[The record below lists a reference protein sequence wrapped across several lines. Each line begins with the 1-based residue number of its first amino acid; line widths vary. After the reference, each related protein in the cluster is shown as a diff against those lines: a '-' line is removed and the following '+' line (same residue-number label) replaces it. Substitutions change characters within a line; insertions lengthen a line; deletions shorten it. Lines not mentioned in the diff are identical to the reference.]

1 MKKSTENIYK
11 KISLYCSYQERSHK
25 EVLLKISKSNISKNE
40 TDKIVAKL
48 ITENFL
54 NETRYAIAYARGK
67 FRIKNWG
74 KIKIINKLKQQNIS
88 PWNINK
94 AIDEIDKD
102 EYSKS
107 FNFIFNKLNLKYN
120 YLKNINRKKKILSIL
135 YSKGWEYEL
144 IIDSLNTKFKK
155 YN

>member
-1 MKKSTENIYK
+1 MKKSIENIYK

-40 TDKIVAKL
+40 TDKIVTKL

-88 PWNINK
+88 SWNIKK

-102 EYSKS
+102 EYSKT

-120 YLKNINRKKKILSIL
+120 YLKNIYRKKKILSIL
-135 YSKGWEYEL
+135 YSKGWEYDL
-144 IIDSLNTKFKK
+144 IMDSLNAKFKK

>member
-1 MKKSTENIYK
+1 MKKSIENIYK

-40 TDKIVAKL
+40 TDKIIAKL

-54 NETRYAIAYARGK
+54 NETRYAITYARGK

-88 PWNINK
+88 SWNINK

-107 FNFIFNKLNLKYN
+107 FNLIFNKLYLKYN
-120 YLKNINRKKKILSIL
+120 YLKKIYRKKKILSIL

>member
-1 MKKSTENIYK
+1 MKKSTEYLYK

-25 EVLLKISKSNISKNE
+25 EVLLKISKSNISKKE

-54 NETRYAIAYARGK
+54 NETRYAITYARGK

-74 KIKIINKLKQQNIS
+74 KIKIISKLKQQNIS
-88 PWNINK
+88 FWNINK
-94 AIDEIDKD
+94 AIEGIDKD
-102 EYSKS
+102 EYIKS
-107 FNFIFNKLNLKYN
+107 FNLIFNKVNLKYN

-144 IIDSLNTKFKK
+144 IIDTLNTKFKK

>member
-1 MKKSTENIYK
+1 MKKSIENIYK

-40 TDKIVAKL
+40 IDKIVTKL

-88 PWNINK
+88 SWNINK

-107 FNFIFNKLNLKYN
+107 FNLIFNKLYLKYN
-120 YLKNINRKKKILSIL
+120 YLKKIYRKKKILSIL

>member
-107 FNFIFNKLNLKYN
+107 FNLIFNKLNLKYN
-120 YLKNINRKKKILSIL
+120 YLKNIYRKKKILSIL
-135 YSKGWEYEL
+135 YSKGWEYDL
-144 IIDSLNTKFKK
+144 IIDSLNAKFKK
-155 YN
+155 YS

>member
-1 MKKSTENIYK
+1 MKKSTENLYK

-25 EVLLKISKSNISKNE
+25 EVLIKISKSNISKSE
-40 TDKIVAKL
+40 TDKIIAKL

-88 PWNINK
+88 SWNINK
-94 AIDEIDKD
+94 AIAEIDKD

-107 FNFIFNKLNLKYN
+107 FNLIFNKLNLKYN
-120 YLKNINRKKKILSIL
+120 YLKKIYRKKKILSIL

>member
-88 PWNINK
+88 SWNINK

-107 FNFIFNKLNLKYN
+107 FNLIFNKLNLKYN
-120 YLKNINRKKKILSIL
+120 YLKNIYRKKKILSIL

-144 IIDSLNTKFKK
+144 IIDSLNTEFKK

>member
-40 TDKIVAKL
+40 TDKIVTKL

-67 FRIKNWG
+67 FRIKKWG

-88 PWNINK
+88 SWNIKK

-107 FNFIFNKLNLKYN
+107 FNLIFNKLYLKYN
-120 YLKNINRKKKILSIL
+120 YLKKIYRKKKILSIL

>member
-40 TDKIVAKL
+40 TDKIIAKL

-74 KIKIINKLKQQNIS
+74 KMKIINKLKQQNIS
-88 PWNINK
+88 SWNIKK

-107 FNFIFNKLNLKYN
+107 FNLIFNKLNLKYN
-120 YLKNINRKKKILSIL
+120 YLKNIYRKKKILSIL
-135 YSKGWEYEL
+135 YSKGWEYDL
-144 IIDSLNTKFKK
+144 IIDSLNAKFKK

>member
-54 NETRYAIAYARGK
+54 NETRYAIAYAKGK

-74 KIKIINKLKQQNIS
+74 KMKIINKLKQQNIS
-88 PWNINK
+88 SWNIKK

-102 EYSKS
+102 EYV
-107 FNFIFNKLNLKYN
+107 NIFFFFHAVY
-120 YLKNINRKKKILSIL
+120 Y
-135 YSKGWEYEL
+135 
-144 IIDSLNTKFKK
+144 
-155 YN
+155 

>member
-1 MKKSTENIYK
+1 MKKSIENIYK

-25 EVLLKISKSNISKNE
+25 EVILKLSKNNLTKNE
-40 TDKIVAKL
+40 TDKIITKL

-54 NETRYAIAYARGK
+54 NETRYAIGYARGK
-67 FRIKNWG
+67 FRIKKWG

-94 AIDEIDKD
+94 AISEIDND
-102 EYSKS
+102 EYSES
-107 FNFIFNKLNLKYN
+107 FDLLFEKLNLRYN
-120 YLKNINRKKKILSIL
+120 HLKNSYRKKKIFSIL

-144 IIDSLNTKFKK
+144 IINSINNKFKK

>member
-1 MKKSTENIYK
+1 MKKSIENIYK

-40 TDKIVAKL
+40 TDKIIAKL

-54 NETRYAIAYARGK
+54 NETRYAITYARGK

-88 PWNINK
+88 SWNINK

-102 EYSKS
+102 EYSKT

-120 YLKNINRKKKILSIL
+120 YLKNIYRKKKILSIL

>member
-107 FNFIFNKLNLKYN
+107 FNLIFNKLNLKYN
-120 YLKNINRKKKILSIL
+120 YLKNIYRKKKILSIL

-144 IIDSLNTKFKK
+144 IKDFLNTEFKK

>member
-1 MKKSTENIYK
+1 MKKSTEYLYK

-25 EVLLKISKSNISKNE
+25 EVLLKISKSNISKKE
-40 TDKIVAKL
+40 TDEIVAKL

-54 NETRYAIAYARGK
+54 NETRYAITYARGK

-74 KIKIINKLKQQNIS
+74 KIKIISKLKQQNIS
-88 PWNINK
+88 FWNINK
-94 AIDEIDKD
+94 AIEEIDKD
-102 EYSKS
+102 EYIKS
-107 FNFIFNKLNLKYN
+107 FNLIFNKVNLKYN

-144 IIDSLNTKFKK
+144 IIDSLNTEFKK

>member
-1 MKKSTENIYK
+1 MKKSTENLYK

-40 TDKIVAKL
+40 TDKIIAKL
-48 ITENFL
+48 IKENFL

-107 FNFIFNKLNLKYN
+107 FNLIFNKLNLKYN
-120 YLKNINRKKKILSIL
+120 YLKNIYRKKKILSIL

>member
-1 MKKSTENIYK
+1 MKKSTEYLYK

-25 EVLLKISKSNISKNE
+25 EVLLKISKSNISKKE

-54 NETRYAIAYARGK
+54 NETRYAITYARGK

-74 KIKIINKLKQQNIS
+74 KIKIISKLKQQNIS
-88 PWNINK
+88 FWNINK
-94 AIDEIDKD
+94 AIEGIDKD
-102 EYSKS
+102 EYIKS
-107 FNFIFNKLNLKYN
+107 FNLIFNKVNLKYN

-144 IIDSLNTKFKK
+144 IIDSLNTEFKK

>member
-1 MKKSTENIYK
+1 MKKSIENIYK

-40 TDKIVAKL
+40 TDKIIAKL

-107 FNFIFNKLNLKYN
+107 FNLIFNKLNLKYN
-120 YLKNINRKKKILSIL
+120 YLKNIYRKKKILSIL

-144 IIDSLNTKFKK
+144 IIDSLNTEIKK
-155 YN
+155 NN

>member
-25 EVLLKISKSNISKNE
+25 EVLLKISKNNISKNE
-40 TDKIVAKL
+40 ADKIVGKL

-67 FRIKNWG
+67 FRIKSWG

-88 PWNINK
+88 SWNINK

-107 FNFIFNKLNLKYN
+107 FNLIFNKLNLKYN
-120 YLKNINRKKKILSIL
+120 YLKNIYRKKKILSIL

-144 IIDSLNTKFKK
+144 IIDSLNTEIKK
-155 YN
+155 NN

>member
-40 TDKIVAKL
+40 TDKIIAKL

-54 NETRYAIAYARGK
+54 NETRYAITYARGK

-88 PWNINK
+88 SWNINK

-107 FNFIFNKLNLKYN
+107 FNLIFNKLYLKYN
-120 YLKNINRKKKILSIL
+120 YLKKIYRKKKILSIL

>member
-40 TDKIVAKL
+40 TDKIVTKL

-88 PWNINK
+88 SWNIKK

-102 EYSKS
+102 EYSKT

-120 YLKNINRKKKILSIL
+120 YLKNIYRKKKILSIL
-135 YSKGWEYEL
+135 YSKGWEYDL
-144 IIDSLNTKFKK
+144 IMDSLNAKFKK

>member
-40 TDKIVAKL
+40 TDKIIAKL
-48 ITENFL
+48 IKENFL

-94 AIDEIDKD
+94 AIDDIDED
-102 EYSKS
+102 EYSNLTYPHTFQLKQMPYL
-107 FNFIFNKLNLKYN
+107 KLNMEHEEK
-120 YLKNINRKKKILSIL
+120 
-135 YSKGWEYEL
+135 
-144 IIDSLNTKFKK
+144 SLLFVRLF
-155 YN
+155 

>member
-107 FNFIFNKLNLKYN
+107 FNLIFNKLNLKYN
-120 YLKNINRKKKILSIL
+120 YLKKIYRKKKILSIL
-135 YSKGWEYEL
+135 YSKGWEYDL
-144 IIDSLNTKFKK
+144 IIDSLNAKFKK
-155 YN
+155 YS

>member
-40 TDKIVAKL
+40 TDKIVTKL

-54 NETRYAIAYARGK
+54 NETRYAITYARGK

-88 PWNINK
+88 HWNIKK

-102 EYSKS
+102 EYSKT

-120 YLKNINRKKKILSIL
+120 YLKNIYRKKKILSIL
-135 YSKGWEYEL
+135 YSKGWEYDL
-144 IIDSLNTKFKK
+144 IMDSLNAKFKK

>member
-1 MKKSTENIYK
+1 MKKSIENIYK

-40 TDKIVAKL
+40 TDKIIAKL

-88 PWNINK
+88 SWNINK
-94 AIDEIDKD
+94 AIAEIDKD

-107 FNFIFNKLNLKYN
+107 FNLIFNKLNLKYN
-120 YLKNINRKKKILSIL
+120 YLKNIYRKKKILSIL
-135 YSKGWEYEL
+135 YSKGWEYDL
-144 IIDSLNTKFKK
+144 IIDSLNAKFKK

>member
-54 NETRYAIAYARGK
+54 NETRYAIAYAKGK

-74 KIKIINKLKQQNIS
+74 KMKIINKLKQQNIS
-88 PWNINK
+88 SWNINK
-94 AIDEIDKD
+94 AIAEIDKD

-107 FNFIFNKLNLKYN
+107 FNLIFNKLNLKYN
-120 YLKNINRKKKILSIL
+120 YLKKIYRKKKILSIL

>member
-1 MKKSTENIYK
+1 MKKSIENIYK

-25 EVLLKISKSNISKNE
+25 EVLIKISKSNISKSE
-40 TDKIVAKL
+40 TDKIIAKL

-88 PWNINK
+88 SWNINK
-94 AIDEIDKD
+94 AIAEIDKD

-107 FNFIFNKLNLKYN
+107 FNLIFNKLNLKYN
-120 YLKNINRKKKILSIL
+120 YLKKIYRKKKILSIL

>member
-1 MKKSTENIYK
+1 MKKSIENIYK

-54 NETRYAIAYARGK
+54 NETRYAIAYAKGK

-74 KIKIINKLKQQNIS
+74 KMKIINKLKQQNIS

-107 FNFIFNKLNLKYN
+107 FNLIFNKLNLKYN
-120 YLKNINRKKKILSIL
+120 YLKNIYRKKKILSIL

>member
-1 MKKSTENIYK
+1 MKKSIENIYK

-88 PWNINK
+88 SWNINK
-94 AIDEIDKD
+94 AIAEIDKD

-107 FNFIFNKLNLKYN
+107 FNLIFNKLNLKYN
-120 YLKNINRKKKILSIL
+120 YLKKIYRKKKILSIL

>member
-107 FNFIFNKLNLKYN
+107 FNLIFNKLNLKYN
-120 YLKNINRKKKILSIL
+120 YLKNIYRKKKILSIL

>member
-1 MKKSTENIYK
+1 MKKSIENIYK

-54 NETRYAIAYARGK
+54 NETRYAIAYAKGK

-88 PWNINK
+88 SWNINK
-94 AIDEIDKD
+94 AIAEIDKD

-107 FNFIFNKLNLKYN
+107 FNLIFNKLNLKYN
-120 YLKNINRKKKILSIL
+120 YLKKIYRKKKILSIL

>member
-1 MKKSTENIYK
+1 MKKSTEYLYK

-25 EVLLKISKSNISKNE
+25 EVLLKISKSNISKKE
-40 TDKIVAKL
+40 TDEIVAKL

-74 KIKIINKLKQQNIS
+74 KMKIINKLKQQNIS
-88 PWNINK
+88 SWNIKK

-107 FNFIFNKLNLKYN
+107 FNLIFNKLNLKYN
-120 YLKNINRKKKILSIL
+120 YLKNIYRKKKILSIL
-135 YSKGWEYEL
+135 YSKGWEYDL
-144 IIDSLNTKFKK
+144 IIDSLNAKFKK

>member
-1 MKKSTENIYK
+1 MKKSIENIYK

-40 TDKIVAKL
+40 TDKIIAKL

-107 FNFIFNKLNLKYN
+107 FNLIFNKLNLKYN
-120 YLKNINRKKKILSIL
+120 YLKNIYRKKKILSIL

>member
-1 MKKSTENIYK
+1 MKKSIENIYK

-40 TDKIVAKL
+40 TDKIIAKL

-107 FNFIFNKLNLKYN
+107 FNLIFNKLNLKYN
-120 YLKNINRKKKILSIL
+120 YLKNIYRKKKILSIL
-135 YSKGWEYEL
+135 YSKGWEYDL
-144 IIDSLNTKFKK
+144 IIDSLNAKFKK

>member
-1 MKKSTENIYK
+1 MKKSIENIYK

-54 NETRYAIAYARGK
+54 NETRYAIAYAKGK

-88 PWNINK
+88 SWNINK
-94 AIDEIDKD
+94 AIAEIDKD

-107 FNFIFNKLNLKYN
+107 FNLIFNKLNLKYN
-120 YLKNINRKKKILSIL
+120 YLKNIYRKKKILSIL
-135 YSKGWEYEL
+135 YSKGWEYDL
-144 IIDSLNTKFKK
+144 IIDSLNAKFKK

>member
-1 MKKSTENIYK
+1 MKKSIENIYK

-25 EVLLKISKSNISKNE
+25 EVLIKISKSNISKSE
-40 TDKIVAKL
+40 TDKIIAKL

-88 PWNINK
+88 SWNINK
-94 AIDEIDKD
+94 AIAEIDKD

-107 FNFIFNKLNLKYN
+107 FNLIFNKLNLKYN
-120 YLKNINRKKKILSIL
+120 YLKKIYRKKKILSIL
-135 YSKGWEYEL
+135 YSKGWEYDL
-144 IIDSLNTKFKK
+144 IIDSLNAKFKK

>member
-40 TDKIVAKL
+40 TDKIIAKL

-88 PWNINK
+88 SWNIKK

-107 FNFIFNKLNLKYN
+107 FNLIFNKLNLKYN
-120 YLKNINRKKKILSIL
+120 YLKKIYRKKKILSIL

>member
-54 NETRYAIAYARGK
+54 NETRYAIVYSRGK

-107 FNFIFNKLNLKYN
+107 FNLIFNKVNLKYN

-144 IIDSLNTKFKK
+144 IIDTLNTKFKK

>member
-1 MKKSTENIYK
+1 MKKSTEYLYK

-25 EVLLKISKSNISKNE
+25 EVLLKISKSNISKKE
-40 TDKIVAKL
+40 TDEIVAKL

-54 NETRYAIAYARGK
+54 NETRYAITYARGK

-74 KIKIINKLKQQNIS
+74 KIKIISKLKQQNIS
-88 PWNINK
+88 FWNINK
-94 AIDEIDKD
+94 AIEEIDKD
-102 EYSKS
+102 EYIKS
-107 FNFIFNKLNLKYN
+107 FNLIFNKVNLKYN

-144 IIDSLNTKFKK
+144 IIDTLNTKFKK

>member
-107 FNFIFNKLNLKYN
+107 FNLIFNKVNLKYN

-144 IIDSLNTKFKK
+144 IIDTLNTKFKK